1 MRINK
6 RKPHSGSKGLAFAM
20 TLMLSVTLIGC
31 EPPRILDETGLITVI
46 GFDQLEKK
54 RIRGTAAIPVV
65 NSMAKQKV
73 QIISGTET
81 TLKGILND
89 LDFQL
94 DRKPRLG
101 QMRVA
106 LFNEDMAKNGIIRF
120 VGGLDRTE
128 VGSRPYLAVVRGKS
142 YDLVNASFKE
152 QGNIGLY
159 LYYSIFKNVR
169 GEQLIS
175 PTLHE
180 FLRSYYS
187 EGSDPC
193 LPYLERK
200 GDDIKILG
208 LALFK
213 DDRFVDWIKPHQS
226 FYIKLIRDQFR
237 TGTFQT
243 TLPKHIIK
251 AQGYPSVSPNL
262 KVQEVPVVLDTI
274 ASKSKVK
281 LTSVNPPAFDVE
293 IKIRSR
299 LSEIGIKTN
308 LESTQVLNQLNH
320 GIEKKMEKEMEQL
333 IKFLQ
338 QKEIDPIGFGEQFRA
353 QTRAEELKKEEW
365 RKRYKQAKF
374 TFRVH
379 NDIIRTS
386 ITD

>member
-20 TLMLSVTLIGC
+20 TLMLSMTLIGC

-81 TLKGILND
+81 TLRGILND

-120 VGGLDRTE
+120 AGGLDRTE

-142 YDLVNASFKE
+142 YDLVNASFQE

-180 FLRSYYS
+180 FLRAYYS

-251 AQGYPSVSPNL
+251 ARGYPSVSPNL

-353 QTRAEELKKEEW
+353 QTRTEELKKEEW

>member
-1 MRINK
+1 M
-6 RKPHSGSKGLAFAM
+6 S
-20 TLMLSVTLIGC
+20 
-31 EPPRILDETGLITVI
+31 PPRILDETGLITVI

-81 TLKGILND
+81 TLRGILND

-106 LFNEDMAKNGIIRF
+106 IFNEDMAKNGIIRF

-142 YDLVNASFKE
+142 YDLVNASFQE

-180 FLRSYYS
+180 FLRAYYS

-251 AQGYPSVSPNL
+251 ARGYPSVSPNL